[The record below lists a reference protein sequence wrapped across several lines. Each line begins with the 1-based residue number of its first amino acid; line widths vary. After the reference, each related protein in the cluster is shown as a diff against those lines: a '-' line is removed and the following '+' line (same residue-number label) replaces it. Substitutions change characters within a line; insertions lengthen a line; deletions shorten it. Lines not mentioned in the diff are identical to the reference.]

1 MRDAGA
7 AVTAVASSEGG
18 SATGI
23 PLILG
28 ICVLI
33 AQVFA
38 AAALMIV
45 CKKIT
50 PYAKAS
56 SYRLLLTPF
65 TATFRR

>member
-1 MRDAGA
+1 MSDAGA

-23 PLILG
+23 PLVLG

-33 AQVFA
+33 VQVFA

-50 PYAKAS
+50 P
-56 SYRLLLTPF
+56 
-65 TATFRR
+65 